1 MRCAAA
7 PLVSWSILLLAGCT
21 TTVHHVRMDTARL
34 SASLAQDRKVACA
47 YRIGRLEDA
56 RSSRVTAGGLGIHA
70 FDFPDVIQVLRTQL
84 GAAGLSEAG
93 GAAVDIRVLH
103 LYLSQSGPTKV
114 PVAVY
119 QVRIDQAPA
128 WLVRSQ
134 PASSNWLGSE
144 NEAYRAYRAAMD
156 GAMSRVLDYLD
167 AHCRSA

>member
-1 MRCAAA
+1 MNIPHDFIRS
-7 PLVSWSILLLAGCT
+7 VIQINIRKG
-21 TTVHHVRMDTARL
+21 VHR
-34 SASLAQDRKVACA
+34 
-47 YRIGRLEDA
+47 YRGEHGRLEDA
-56 RSSRVTAGGLGIHA
+56 RSSRVNAGGLGIHA

-128 WLVRSQ
+128 RLVRSQ